1 MTSSDH
7 FHRLEQLFHEL
18 SALDAADRQRKLQQ
32 IAIEDSQLHAELLHL
47 LEPSTALARD
57 EQQLDQIASAGG
69 IAASLSEPADPLEVG
84 NYRLTKLLGEGGM
97 GRVYLAEQSTPV
109 RRTVAL
115 KLIRHGLNT
124 PAARARFQAERQAL
138 ALLDHPHIARVYDA
152 GNCEDGRA
160 WFAMEYI
167 DGQSI
172 TAWAAQQQ
180 LNLLERIRLLLPVC
194 DAVQHAHR
202 KGLIHRDLKPS
213 NILVIDDG
221 LHGSPKVID
230 FGVARIVD
238 LELDERSQITRF
250 GELVGTPEYMSPEQA
265 SLGSIDIDTRSDV
278 YSLGLVLYEL
288 LVGSLPVTGK
298 QLRALG
304 FEAMCRQIR
313 EGETPRPS
321 RYHDNA
327 SSDSSTTAWRTRLK
341 GDLDSVLLKALAK
354 DRERRY
360 GSAAELAED
369 LQRYLD
375 NQPVLAQAPSW
386 SYRTG
391 KFVRRHRWPVAA
403 AAIAGSALI
412 AAALI
417 SSFGLI
423 KARQAEQQALLSA
436 QQAEQARLEAEQNL
450 DRAEFF
456 LGRANLYN
464 LAQNAYSDVL
474 QRMFGNQA
482 DVERQTRILLQRV
495 SEAQARREQEPD
507 AAALLSYAVGRH
519 FLFRNDYP
527 TAVQV
532 LEPWLQQAYGPD
544 DLVFLGRM
552 LLPVLYINLGRSEE
566 SIPILRENIATF
578 AASWEAYTPDHVAAA
593 TQLASIT
600 ADKDD
605 LQQAEEVLSQAMQT
619 DHGPQVNMYFANQ
632 LALMRRYQGDLEG
645 AYMALRQVVEIINA
659 NSLLDISG
667 TDTGRLNLA
676 AFELYHANNMAAAE
690 QLVQTV
696 LNDTTNSKGRSRES
710 GRALQLLGII
720 RARQGDHEQ
729 AMSLLQQAATELQR
743 FGGRSR
749 ALIFGLAA
757 LAEVQVDAGLP
768 EAAAATLARAEQAM
782 PSDDARGEAAAR
794 LALARAWWL
803 RARHGARAATEYLHE
818 QNINPE
824 LLSSHPALSHRHALL
839 GTALAVTTERTD

>member
-1 MTSSDH
+1 MNSSDR
-7 FHRLEQLFHEL
+7 FRRLETLFHEL
-18 SALDAADRQRKLQQ
+18 EGLGIEAREHRLAEIGAEDAAL
-32 IAIEDSQLHAELLHL
+32 AAELARM
-47 LEPSTALARD
+47 LEPSPSLARD
-57 EQQLDQIASAGG
+57 EQALDRMASDGG
-69 IAASLSEPADPLEVG
+69 LAASLAHDGDPAAIGP
-84 NYRLTKLLGEGGM
+84 YRLTRKLGQGGM
-97 GRVYLAEQSTPV
+97 GRVYLAEQSEPV
-109 RRTVAL
+109 QRQVAL
-115 KLIRHGLNT
+115 KLTRRGFDS
-124 PAARARFQAERQAL
+124 AEAKARFRAERQAL
-138 ALLDHPHIARVYDA
+138 AVLEHPHIARVFDA
-152 GNCEDGRA
+152 GSTEDGRP

-167 DGQSI
+167 EGVTI
-172 TAWAAQQQ
+172 TQWVIERG
-180 LNLLERIRLLLPVC
+180 LGLSDRIRLLLPVC
-194 DAVQHAHR
+194 DAIQHAHR

-213 NILVIDDG
+213 NILVVDDG
-221 LHGSPKVID
+221 GRGFPKVID

-265 SLGSIDIDTRSDV
+265 ALGSIDIDTRSDV

-288 LVGSLPVTGK
+288 LVGQLPVTGK
-298 QLRALG
+298 ALRALG
-304 FEAMCRQIR
+304 FEAMCREIR
-313 EGETPRPS
+313 EGDTPKPS
-321 RYHDNA
+321 RYRGETVNDA
-327 SSDSSTTAWRTRLK
+327 STGRWRARLK

-360 GSAAELAED
+360 GSAAELADD
-369 LQRYLD
+369 LKRYLD
-375 NQPVLAQAPSW
+375 DQPVLAQAPSW

-436 QQAEQARLEAEQNL
+436 QQAQQARLEAEQNL
-450 DRAEFF
+450 DRSEFF

-495 SEAQARREQEPD
+495 SEAQARREQEPE

-566 SIPILRENIATF
+566 SIPILRENIAKF

-605 LQQAEEVLSQAMQT
+605 LQQAEEVLSQAMLT

-645 AYMALRQVVEIINA
+645 AYMALRQVVDIINA

-676 AFELYHANNMAAAE
+676 AFELYHANNLAVAE

-696 LNDTTNSKGRSRES
+696 LNDTTDSKGRSRES

-803 RARHGARAATEYLHE
+803 RARHGARAATEYLLE
-818 QNINPE
+818 QNIHPE
-824 LLSSHPALSHRHALL
+824 LFSSDPALSHRQALL
-839 GTALAVTTERTD
+839 GTRIATSN